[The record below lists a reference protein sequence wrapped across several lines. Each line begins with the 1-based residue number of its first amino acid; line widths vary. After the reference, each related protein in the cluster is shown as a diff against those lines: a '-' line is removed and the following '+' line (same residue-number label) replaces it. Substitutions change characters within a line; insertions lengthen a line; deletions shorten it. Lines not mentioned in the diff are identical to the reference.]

1 VTVNQTLQ
9 CAALKA
15 WRPSWPM
22 ISAAAKRQAPFHHLS
37 ALATDLLMATPLDLV
52 YEMPLPSVLDDN
64 DTDQLLEK
72 LASCILQRGAQR
84 ASCVEHIAGS
94 YPRQRR
100 PQSQFRLS
108 RHCAGGRVRIPSALR
123 CWHVHYRFCGVSAEI
138 TVYANDEKE
147 ARAKQWINF
156 AGAVSR

>member
-1 VTVNQTLQ
+1 MTVNQTLQ

-64 DTDQLLEK
+64 DTDELLEK

-84 ASCVEHIAGS
+84 AFRVEHIAGS
-94 YPRQRR
+94 YPDDEDRS
-100 PQSQFRLS
+100 PQFRLS
-108 RHCAGGRVRIPSALR
+108 RHCAGGRSQDPFSFAVLARPLPVLR
-123 CWHVHYRFCGVSAEI
+123 GFGGDNRVC
-138 TVYANDEKE
+138 
-147 ARAKQWINF
+147 Q
-156 AGAVSR
+156 

>member
-1 VTVNQTLQ
+1 MTVNQTLQ

-84 ASCVEHIAGS
+84 AFLC
-94 YPRQRR
+94 
-100 PQSQFRLS
+100 
-108 RHCAGGRVRIPSALR
+108 
-123 CWHVHYRFCGVSAEI
+123 
-138 TVYANDEKE
+138 
-147 ARAKQWINF
+147 RAHSGQLPATTKT
-156 AGAVSR
+156 AVAV